1 MWNGMALVNVWIF
14 RVPSQMTILRE
25 NKQICADKH
34 VLSGD
39 NTHLQWL
46 SITFIMAAVYFPSQ
60 TPRLL
65 HFWASHAY
73 IASYLCTA
81 HTHSITRSVHNSVR
95 LINCGSRQCRK
106 GKLKQT
112 GTMRNQHRT
121 WRWESIFS
129 IFFFLRSLSLSRKL
143 CMWRAIEKIA

>member
-1 MWNGMALVNVWIF
+1 MKIAHVKWNGVSEHLDFSCSESNDYF
-14 RVPSQMTILRE
+14 KR
-25 NKQICADKH
+25 KQTNMCADKH

-121 WRWESIFS
+121 
-129 IFFFLRSLSLSRKL
+129 
-143 CMWRAIEKIA
+143 